1 MEIQF
6 NAVLSNQFNGLV
18 TYIKVNYLD
27 LDYNTEKMYIYR
39 KILKKIQK
47 ICLGGQYVHNSYIT
61 LIRPTTAAINRNKYF
76 ETISMNY
83 SATTI

>member
-1 MEIQF
+1 
-6 NAVLSNQFNGLV
+6 
-18 TYIKVNYLD
+18 
-27 LDYNTEKMYIYR
+27 MYIYR

-47 ICLGGQYVHNSYIT
+47 ICLCGLYIHNSYIA
-61 LIRPTTAAINRNKYF
+61 LIRPTTAAINRNKYY